1 MHQEPDEQSFQLQAL
16 EIREPDANFDPQK
29 PPESGEE
36 YLMHMAYER
45 KRCPAVVTKR
55 SAKIKDNVGNNSLQM
70 MENVN
75 IMRLTIPAIVK
86 MIPCSIFQPALPP
99 FRCLLPTPEWRQQQV
114 KSFETAR
121 SQVLTIRK
129 ELAQN
134 NYDQSAE
141 PPLTSD
147 QEKWQEFCRNQ
158 QPLLSII
165 LHLTQNDLE
174 QLLEMLSKWL
184 QEEEVDLLRD
194 VWLARWLY
202 ATLVCLHLPL
212 EPYVFSTLRY
222 IARSCIHLRNQ
233 LKAEEGQRAAPYN
246 LLITLIHD
254 VFAQIDFKE
263 YI

>member
-1 MHQEPDEQSFQLQAL
+1 MNQDPEEQSFQMQAL
-16 EIREPDANFDPQK
+16 EIREPDANFDPEK

-55 SAKIKDNVGNNSLQM
+55 SSKIKDCVGNNTLQI
-70 MENVN
+70 MEN
-75 IMRLTIPAIVK
+75 
-86 MIPCSIFQPALPP
+86 PALPP

-114 KSFETAR
+114 KSFQIAR
-121 SQVLTIRK
+121 SQVLILRK

-134 NYDQSAE
+134 NYDQGAE

-158 QPLLSII
+158 QPLLSTI

-174 QLLEMLSKWL
+174 QLLEMLSNWL
-184 QEEEVDLLRD
+184 QAEEVDLLQD

-233 LKAEEGQRAAPYN
+233 LKAEESQRAAPYN
-246 LLITLIHD
+246 LLLTLILD
-254 VFAQIDFKE
+254 VFAQTDFKE

>member
-1 MHQEPDEQSFQLQAL
+1 MHQEPEEQSFQMQAL
-16 EIREPDANFDPQK
+16 EIREPDANFDPEK

-55 SAKIKDNVGNNSLQM
+55 SSKIKDCVANNILQM
-70 MENVN
+70 MEN
-75 IMRLTIPAIVK
+75 
-86 MIPCSIFQPALPP
+86 PALPP
-99 FRCLLPTPEWRQQQV
+99 FRCLLPTPEWREQQV
-114 KSFETAR
+114 KSFQAAR
-121 SQVLTIRK
+121 SQVLIVRK

-147 QEKWQEFCRNQ
+147 QDKWQEFCRKE

-184 QEEEVDLLRD
+184 QAEEVDLLQD

-222 IARSCIHLRNQ
+222 IARSCIHHRNQ
-233 LKAEEGQRAAPYN
+233 LKAEEGPRAAPYN
-246 LLITLIHD
+246 LILTLILD
-254 VFAQIDFKE
+254 VFAQTDFKE

>member
-1 MHQEPDEQSFQLQAL
+1 MNQDPEEQSFQMQAL
-16 EIREPDANFDPQK
+16 EIREPDANFDPEK

-55 SAKIKDNVGNNSLQM
+55 SSKIKDSPTNCLINYS
-70 MENVN
+70 
-75 IMRLTIPAIVK
+75 
-86 MIPCSIFQPALPP
+86 SFFQPALPP

-114 KSFETAR
+114 KSFQIAR
-121 SQVLTIRK
+121 SQVLILRK

-134 NYDQSAE
+134 NYDQGAE

-158 QPLLSII
+158 QPLLSTI

-174 QLLEMLSKWL
+174 HLLEMLSNWL
-184 QEEEVDLLRD
+184 QAEEVDLLQD

-233 LKAEEGQRAAPYN
+233 LKAEESQRAAPYN
-246 LLITLIHD
+246 LLLTLILD
-254 VFAQIDFKE
+254 VFAQTDFKE

>member
-1 MHQEPDEQSFQLQAL
+1 ML
-16 EIREPDANFDPQK
+16 
-29 PPESGEE
+29 
-36 YLMHMAYER
+36 
-45 KRCPAVVTKR
+45 
-55 SAKIKDNVGNNSLQM
+55 
-70 MENVN
+70 
-75 IMRLTIPAIVK
+75 
-86 MIPCSIFQPALPP
+86 
-99 FRCLLPTPEWRQQQV
+99 
-114 KSFETAR
+114 
-121 SQVLTIRK
+121 VLRR

-147 QEKWQEFCRNQ
+147 QEKWQDFCRTQ
-158 QPLLSII
+158 QPLLSTI

-184 QEEEVDLLRD
+184 QAEEEVDLLRD

-233 LKAEEGQRAAPYN
+233 LKAEEVQRAAPYN
-246 LLITLIHD
+246 LLLTLIVQ
-254 VFAQIDFKE
+254 VFTQTDFKE